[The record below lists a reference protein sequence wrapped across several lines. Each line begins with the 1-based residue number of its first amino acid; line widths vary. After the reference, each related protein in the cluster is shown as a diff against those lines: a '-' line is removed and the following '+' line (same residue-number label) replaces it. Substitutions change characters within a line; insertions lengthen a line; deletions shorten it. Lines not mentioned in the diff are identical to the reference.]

1 MINFNTC
8 NLKIVFKFNECNGKL
23 MKVEVDCGHSVI
35 LEPVDKYAVFEQ
47 QIELPK
53 KVIIRTS
60 GKNHKYDTKMDESGN
75 IYEDLAVQIESI
87 KLDSFDL
94 NEQYL
99 HQKINILTESGETH
113 TTSYIGF
120 NGTINLDFDEN
131 NVFAQVLKANS

>member
-1 MINFNTC
+1 MI
-8 NLKIVFKFNECNGKL
+8 KFNECDIKINFKYIKCNEKL
-23 MKVEVDCGHSVI
+23 MEVRVGDTLLDPQDG
-35 LEPVDKYAVFEQ
+35 YATYSTLL
-47 QIELPK
+47 ELPAQ
-53 KVIIRTS
+53 VTITTS